1 MNLQVKDLVTGD
13 HHVLIMSDEPRVYA
27 MGENTLYGYGL
38 NETIENVVGLLFILR
53 LLVFIMN

>member
-27 MGENTLYGYGL
+27 MGENTLYDCDL
-38 NETIENVVGLLFILR
+38 NEVVWNGLACSRWCSFCD
-53 LLVFIMN
+53 LL